1 MATGDRARSMTGRA
15 PRQRPVVETPGSFQ
29 QHVRSVAEN
38 GCQVK
43 ENSGL
48 GATPGGKYQSGAGAA
63 GSANNARILR
73 RSSGTSNGLP
83 IRVKG
88 SGPSELPSNPV
99 TEPETRR
106 IAACGDRKST
116 RL

>member
-1 MATGDRARSMTGRA
+1 MATGDRARSMRGRA

-43 ENSGL
+43 EKSGF
-48 GATPGGKYQSGAGAA
+48 GATPSGKYQSGAGGAV
-63 GSANNARILR
+63 SANNARIVR
-73 RSSGTSNGLP
+73 RSSGTANGFP

-88 SGPSELPSNPV
+88 SGPPALPSNPV
-99 TEPETRR
+99 TEPETR
-106 IAACGDRKST
+106 SEEHT
-116 RL
+116 SEL